1 MSSTTSFPTLFG
13 ESSQGKR
20 KVWSIRV
27 DVRDVDGVTAGV
39 IVSEHGYENGK
50 MVVAERVV
58 TVGKNL
64 GKKNETTPVQQATSE
79 AQSSWNKKKDAG
91 YSPEGAA
98 PAGSSS
104 ASDTDV
110 GAAHGTAVPGT
121 SATATAAATVTDLP
135 EAAAAVPAG
144 AAKAPLP
151 MLAQDFN
158 KRGKSIVFPCFAQ
171 KKLDGVRCVAM
182 PNGLFSRN
190 GKKFPHLEHIRDEI
204 AALGSGLVLDGE
216 LYSDELT
223 FQEIVGLVKKETLRA
238 GDADKMAKIHLCVY
252 DMIVTDVSNK
262 DRNDRLTAL
271 FASNTFKTLRLL
283 PTEVCEKRENI
294 KEMHAKYVAEG
305 YEGLMLRNM
314 AANYRLG
321 VRSTDLQKY
330 KEFEDAEYTVTG
342 FKEGDG
348 AEKGCVIWICKTDKN
363 QEFATRPRG
372 THEERAEIMKN
383 AQSYVGKKLT
393 VRYQELTN
401 DGIPRFPVGI
411 SFRDYE

>member
-1 MSSTTSFPTLFG
+1 MSSTSFPTLFG

-27 DVRDVDGVTAGV
+27 DVRDVDCVTAGV
-39 IVSEHGYENGK
+39 IVSHHGYENGK

-64 GKKNETTPVQQATSE
+64 GKKNETTPVQQAISE

-91 YSPEGAA
+91 YAPAGAA

-104 ASDTDV
+104 ASDADV
-110 GAAHGTAVPGT
+110 ASAHSAPAAFASNTAA
-121 SATATAAATVTDLP
+121 SATAPATVTDAP
-135 EAAAAVPAG
+135 AVG

-190 GKKFPHLEHIRDEI
+190 GKKFPHLEHIRDEV
-204 AALGSGLVLDGE
+204 AKLGVVLDGE

-238 GDADKMAKIHLCVY
+238 GDAEKMAKIHLCVY
-252 DMIVTDVSNK
+252 DMIVEGVSNK
-262 DRNDRLTAL
+262 DRNARLTIDDGRY
-271 FASNTFKTLRLL
+271 SPCR
-283 PTEVCEKRENI
+283 VHR
-294 KEMHAKYVAEG
+294 
-305 YEGLMLRNM
+305 
-314 AANYRLG
+314 
-321 VRSTDLQKY
+321 Q
-330 KEFEDAEYTVTG
+330 
-342 FKEGDG
+342 GDSL
-348 AEKGCVIWICKTDKN
+348 CLD
-363 QEFATRPRG
+363 P
-372 THEERAEIMKN
+372 
-383 AQSYVGKKLT
+383 
-393 VRYQELTN
+393 
-401 DGIPRFPVGI
+401 
-411 SFRDYE
+411 